1 MKTQIKKLS
10 NTPKP
15 YQYTAEDVC
24 KIMNLFIEANY
35 GENAGKF
42 ESSFINI
49 ATDGNLE
56 VSGFANPQLSRGVF
70 ALLFTLDAECN
81 ENFIYTN
88 LSRDLKIILHDG
100 KTWNDAYSEVYK
112 ALCS

>member
-10 NTPKP
+10 NTPKA

-35 GENAGKF
+35 GEKAGKF

-49 ATDGNLE
+49 SSDGNLE
-56 VSGFANPQLSRGVF
+56 VSGFANPKLSRGVF
-70 ALLFTLDAECN
+70 ALLFTLDTECDDN
-81 ENFIYTN
+81 IIYTN
-88 LSRDLKIILHDG
+88 LSRNLKIILHDK
-100 KTWNDAYSEVYK
+100 KTWNDAYIEVYK
-112 ALCS
+112 ALYA